1 MQGSLSEFR
10 LAEIL
15 QLVAVQQKTGLLRLV
30 RGKHLVTFYFDH
42 GVLVATRDRRH
53 AGQDPLLEYLVRVGY
68 LQPPMAT
75 YLRSKLEASKE
86 DLGDVL
92 VGERFLA
99 EEELRGALD
108 DLAQE
113 LVHQT
118 FTWREGTYQFVG
130 GEEALAGLRWR
141 TNLKIDGVLMEGARR
156 ADEWPRLLEKLPG
169 PDVVIDL
176 ARAPSTTVGPRAY
189 HVLTQI
195 DGVLRLG
202 EVVRR
207 GRIPE
212 FEVYEIVAQAAE
224 AGIVRI
230 LERPAPV
237 AKPAETA
244 APRPQTAPQ
253 ARRASLARWW
263 TLPRPLGWTLALL
276 LALLSAGGAWVV
288 APRLVRGS
296 AADAVA
302 ALEAEQARETL
313 RRALETYRA
322 LHGRY
327 PATLAELAQDR
338 LGGETLLRRAAP
350 VRYQPEPDGCR
361 YQLALPTGAPAP

>member
-30 RGKHLVTFYFDH
+30 RGKQLVTFYFEH
-42 GVLVATRDRRH
+42 GALVATRDRRH
-53 AGQDPLLEYLVRVGY
+53 AGQDPLLDYLVRVGF

-75 YLRSKLEASKE
+75 YLRAKLEASKE
-86 DLGDVL
+86 DLGDIL
-92 VGERFLA
+92 VGERFLS

-113 LVHQT
+113 LVHLT

-130 GEEALAGLRWR
+130 GEEALTGIRWR
-141 TNLKIDGVLMEGARR
+141 TNLKIDAVLMEGARR

-176 ARAPSTTVGPRAY
+176 ARAPSTTLGPRAY
-189 HVLTQI
+189 RTLSQI

-202 EVVRR
+202 EVVKRA
-207 GRIPE
+207 RIPE
-212 FEVYEIVAQAAE
+212 FEVYEIVAQSAE
-224 AGIVRI
+224 AGVVRI

-237 AKPAETA
+237 AKPVGPAA
-244 APRPQTAPQ
+244 APQPAGSER
-253 ARRASLARWW
+253 RRAAARWW

-276 LALLSAGGAWVV
+276 LALLSALCAWVV
-288 APRLVRGS
+288 APRLVQRT
-296 AADAVA
+296 AASAVA
-302 ALEAEQARETL
+302 DLEAEQAREKL
-313 RRALETYRA
+313 RRSIETYHA
-322 LHGRY
+322 LHGSY
-327 PATLAELAQDR
+327 PASLADLAADR
-338 LGGETLLRRAAP
+338 LGGEALLERARP
-350 VRYQPEPDGCR
+350 VRYQPEPGGGR
-361 YQLALPTGAPAP
+361 YVLAIPAGSPAP